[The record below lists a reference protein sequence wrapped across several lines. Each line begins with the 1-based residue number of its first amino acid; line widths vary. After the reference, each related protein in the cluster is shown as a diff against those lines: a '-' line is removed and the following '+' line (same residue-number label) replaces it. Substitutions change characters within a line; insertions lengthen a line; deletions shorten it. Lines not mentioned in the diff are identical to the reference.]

1 MSNNSSLSKVL
12 VTNSTGLSL
21 NERFTAISSQ
31 SAHTQTSQQRRSR
44 SRSVNRTLSSIDQTT
59 SAANQRLLQQ
69 LQRKHKLQ
77 AALKLKRRS
86 MRNIGGSF
94 GSNGDSGTIKPV
106 KRGTVKA
113 FRVGA
118 NGKPIRTNSLT
129 NVATMKAD
137 REVANGRRS
146 LHRVNSSSN
155 LAGRLGPFGPRRP
168 TVGGAAQRVAR
179 RRLERQSGRSAA
191 PANSTAYRGN
201 TRSRSRTRAF
211 NKLTANPGPRPRQQS
226 RSRNIS
232 GNNKRSRSRSL
243 NRARSGGVPVVPVKA
258 RLGMRSGAAQNSNNY
273 SNRRRNYDRRS
284 NSLSRRGVATGRVQ
298 KRRNI
303 TKENVTRAVRGRGR
317 MNRTRER
324 SAVRNANVRND
335 VGTRSRSRSSTRRGR
350 IGQSYGQQRSRPN
363 DANRPQQQI
372 RRRSRSQQRRSNT
385 INNNKSRGQMQNQQ
399 QQQQQRH
406 LRSRSRNGTRGKT
419 NQGENK
425 TIKKE
430 DLDKE
435 LDQYM
440 ATTRTENDMDYL
452 LKN

>member
-1 MSNNSSLSKVL
+1 MANNSSLSKVL

-31 SAHTQTSQQRRSR
+31 SVHAQAAQQRRSR
-44 SRSVNRTLSSIDQTT
+44 SRSRSINRTLSSIDQTT
-59 SAANQRLLQQ
+59 SAANQHLLQE
-69 LQRKHKLQ
+69 LQRKHKSQ

-86 MRNIGGSF
+86 MRNVGGSF
-94 GSNGDSGTIKPV
+94 GPNGDGGTI

-137 REVANGRRS
+137 REVSNGRRS

-179 RRLERQSGRSAA
+179 RRLQRENGRS
-191 PANSTAYRGN
+191 TATNNFTAFHSRS
-201 TRSRSRTRAF
+201 RSRSRTRVF
-211 NKLTANPGPRPRQQS
+211 NKLAANVNPRQQS
-226 RSRNIS
+226 RDRSIS
-232 GNNKRSRSRSL
+232 ASNKRSRSRSL
-243 NRARSGGVPVVPVKA
+243 NRTRSGGIPIKA
-258 RLGMRSGAAQNSNNY
+258 RLGTRSGIAQNSINTG
-273 SNRRRNYDRRS
+273 NRRRNYDRRS
-284 NSLSRRGVATGRVQ
+284 NSLSRPGVVTGRVQ
-298 KRRNI
+298 KRQNI
-303 TKENVTRAVRGRGR
+303 TQEKVVKAVRGRGR
-317 MNRTRER
+317 MNRIRER
-324 SAVRNANVRND
+324 SATVNTGVKNN
-335 VGTRSRSRSSTRRGR
+335 GGLRSRSRSNTRKGQV
-350 IGQSYGQQRSRPN
+350 GQSYRQPRSGQK

-372 RRRSRSQQRRSNT
+372 QQSNLRRRSRSQQRRPGT
-385 INNNKSRGQMQNQQ
+385 ISNNKSRGKMQNQQ
-399 QQQQQRH
+399 QQQHR
-406 LRSRSRNGTRGKT
+406 LRSRSRNGNRGKI
-419 NQGENK
+419 NQGGSK
-425 TIKKE
+425 TINKA

>member
-1 MSNNSSLSKVL
+1 MANNSSLSKVL

-31 SAHTQTSQQRRSR
+31 SAHAQATQQRRSR
-44 SRSVNRTLSSIDQTT
+44 SRSRSINRTLSSIDRTT

-69 LQRKHKLQ
+69 LQRKHKSQ

-86 MRNIGGSF
+86 MRNVGGSF
-94 GSNGDSGTIKPV
+94 GPNGDGGTI

-137 REVANGRRS
+137 REVSIGRRS
-146 LHRVNSSSN
+146 LHRINSSSN

-179 RRLERQSGRSAA
+179 RRLERENGRSTATNNFTA
-191 PANSTAYRGN
+191 FNSRS
-201 TRSRSRTRAF
+201 RSRSRTRAF
-211 NKLTANPGPRPRQQS
+211 NKLTANVNPHQQS
-226 RSRNIS
+226 RDRNIS
-232 GNNKRSRSRSL
+232 ASHKRSRSRSL
-243 NRARSGGVPVVPVKA
+243 NRTRSGGIPIKA
-258 RLGMRSGAAQNSNNY
+258 RLGTRSGIAQISNN
-273 SNRRRNYDRRS
+273 SGNRRRNYDRRS
-284 NSLSRRGVATGRVQ
+284 NSLSKPRVVAGRVQ
-298 KRRNI
+298 KRHNV
-303 TKENVTRAVRGRGR
+303 TQENVVKAVRSRGR
-317 MNRTRER
+317 INHIRER
-324 SAVRNANVRND
+324 SVTLNAGVRNN
-335 VGTRSRSRSSTRRGR
+335 GGLRSRSRSNTRKV
-350 IGQSYGQQRSRPN
+350 GQSYRPPRSGRK

-372 RRRSRSQQRRSNT
+372 EQSNLRRRSRSQQRRPGT
-385 INNNKSRGQMQNQQ
+385 ISNNKSRGQMQNQQ
-399 QQQQQRH
+399 QQQRR
-406 LRSRSRNGTRGKT
+406 LRSRSRNGNRGKI
-419 NQGENK
+419 NQGGIINK
-425 TIKKE
+425 A

-440 ATTRTENDMDYL
+440 ATTRTENDMDFL